1 MWPVWPPG
9 VDNITNAPPGY
20 PKLWDSALH
29 TKALYTD
36 TGMWRGFSLLPIVA
50 MTVEGLNQNGVVKK
64 MDKSNIPLASASQ
77 TAVNSNLA
85 CRNLSCMRLPTIR
98 NRQEMKDGEKN
109 ERKALRLPCITGSTD
124 STCSP
129 NRKVINIPELGVAI
143 QERGSQKV
151 NAATRVIQ

>member
-20 PKLWDSALH
+20 PKLWIPRYTPKRYTLIPGWERIFSASNRSH
-29 TKALYTD
+29 D
-36 TGMWRGFSLLPIVA
+36 RR
-50 MTVEGLNQNGVVKK
+50 GLNQNGVVKK

-129 NRKVINIPELGVAI
+129 NRKVINIPELGLRFKSEAHK
-143 QERGSQKV
+143 R
-151 NAATRVIQ
+151 